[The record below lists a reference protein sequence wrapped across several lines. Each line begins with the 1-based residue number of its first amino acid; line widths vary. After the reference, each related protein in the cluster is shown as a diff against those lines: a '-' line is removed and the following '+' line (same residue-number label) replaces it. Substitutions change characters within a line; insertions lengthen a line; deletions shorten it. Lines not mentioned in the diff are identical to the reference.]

1 MGGRPSAQADLGQDA
16 LAGEQLGGKADH
28 EAQHGQTAIP
38 GFSEGNEAEAGGG
51 VSHGRLSNVE
61 IIVTACEVFGGWEDR
76 TARTSAWWR
85 GWLRQ
90 GVSGQ
95 VAERLAWANWLPCSR

>member
-1 MGGRPSAQADLGQDA
+1 
-16 LAGEQLGGKADH
+16 
-28 EAQHGQTAIP
+28 
-38 GFSEGNEAEAGGG
+38 
-51 VSHGRLSNVE
+51 LSNVE